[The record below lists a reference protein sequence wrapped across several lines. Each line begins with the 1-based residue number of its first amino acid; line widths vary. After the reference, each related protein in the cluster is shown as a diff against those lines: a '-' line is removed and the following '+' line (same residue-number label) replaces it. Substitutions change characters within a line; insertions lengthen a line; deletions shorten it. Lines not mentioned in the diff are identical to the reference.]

1 LSQPCRYNRG
11 SWHHNRDR
19 IDSLKMAALYRSS
32 TWGDTEAGEH
42 QKEMIALLQSYL
54 ATAPES
60 LNPSATH

>member
-1 LSQPCRYNRG
+1 
-11 SWHHNRDR
+11 
-19 IDSLKMAALYRSS
+19 MAALYRSS
-32 TWGDTEAGEH
+32 TWGDTEAGEL

>member
-1 LSQPCRYNRG
+1 MKA
-11 SWHHNRDR
+11 
-19 IDSLKMAALYRSS
+19 IYRSS

-42 QKEMIALLQSYL
+42 QQEMITLLQSYL